1 MNKFKKAFSLFVAMT
16 LVLAC
21 FATLCIPA
29 SAATKTDIVRDGL
42 TVWYDASNNSNGV
55 QDYEATVWKDL
66 TGNGNHMTVRVNETN
81 YWKPI
86 STI

>member
-1 MNKFKKAFSLFVAMT
+1 MHTFKKALSMLVAMT
-16 LVLAC
+16 MIVAC
-21 FATLCIPA
+21 IATLCIPA
-29 SAATKTDIVRDGL
+29 SAAKKTDIERDGL
-42 TVWYDASNNSNGV
+42 VVWYDASNNSNGV